1 MDEVD
6 ILRRAYPFQ
15 DCNRADV
22 EALLPSFRRHRFAPE
37 QPVWHA
43 GDPADHLWFV
53 IRGQIRNVITSEDGD
68 EMITQVAGPGES
80 FGQPALFLPGR
91 PRIGTCI
98 ATGQTELLSLGREP
112 LLRFLQ
118 ANPAALRRMLES
130 MSLLIFDAGG
140 MLREISFRDVRGRVV
155 YALLKFAE
163 EYGEPVPD
171 GVRITLKLSQATLAG
186 LMASSRESVNRA
198 LSGLVASGHIR
209 QDAGHIVLTRADDL
223 RHLLASSR

>member
-1 MDEVD
+1 VDDLD

-15 DCNRADV
+15 DSTRAEV
-22 EALLPSFRRHRFAPE
+22 EALLPSFRRHSFAPE
-37 QPVWHA
+37 QFVWQA

-53 IRGQIRNVITSEDGD
+53 IKGQIRNVITSADGG

-91 PRIGTCI
+91 SRIGTCI
-98 ATGQTELLSLGREP
+98 ATGPTELLSLGRDV

-118 ANPAALRRMLES
+118 TNPAALRRMLES

-155 YALLKFAE
+155 YQLLKFAE

-171 GVRITLKLSQATLAG
+171 GVRISLKLSQTTLAG
-186 LMASSRESVNRA
+186 LMASSRESVNRVLA
-198 LSGLVASGHIR
+198 ALVASGHIR
-209 QDAGHIVLTRADDL
+209 QDGGYIVLTRADDL
-223 RHLLASSR
+223 RHVLAAAE